1 MSFDLNCLNV
11 YNDIPLITNK
21 SNNIIHPIY
30 KPNGDN
36 FLSKFSSLIIHSSFS
51 SDDLQLYIKNS
62 QKNSLKFPS
71 KMLSSLIIYS
81 SIILILLIISTI
93 IFYII
98 SSLNFNKRKLSKNS
112 FLKLV
117 SIIFLNLIYLF
128 ILIQMI
134 YIIININNTKLYL
147 NKSIK
152 QINSQ
157 MNSETISQYLL
168 KQFQQ
173 FSSKSTSIIVNGS
186 KSIMIKSF
194 SDYYDIKELNLII
207 NNINEHLDYFNSLI
221 VNNEILTKFFRQF
234 TNSYRNLLN
243 LNRRICDYINKNDN
257 NEIEKK
263 IFYLKNLIEEQM
275 KFFIEILNGQIL
287 NKINFKLFN
296 NKQQDK
302 IHSIIS
308 FITNFIFIII
318 SILIILPFTF
328 LIIII
333 SKYFFFYKNH
343 RNNNRLQNQFQSLDV
358 RQLQS
363 SHIHSYNQQSSTT
376 HPSRSNHKTS
386 SKKSKSRK
394 EKNYHRNPNGERSS
408 SLINNNQS
416 RTVHNH
422 NLFLCLIRINF
433 GLLVIFLIILSLIT
447 SLLYGIDMI
456 LQSSCQVIHY
466 DQPFL
471 ISYVT
476 DNFIKSI
483 DDFDV
488 NATLNNLINDCSNN
502 IHFSKKF
509 LEKFSLKLDDELIK
523 IIEQLNINIY
533 NQFQSSIPIK
543 NISSEFHLFNNFVNL
558 TGLTTLHDRLVR
570 IENNFN
576 KINQKFTQII
586 QQNSKLSNNFMTKI
600 INQFKLLLERIL
612 ESTIDSCPLPINDI
626 YKIDELICHK
636 TTNIINGLWMKILL
650 FIFTIVF
657 GLYIFGIYI
666 YKQLN

>member
-21 SNNIIHPIY
+21 STNIIHPIY

-81 SIILILLIISTI
+81 I
-93 IFYII
+93 
-98 SSLNFNKRKLSKNS
+98 
-112 FLKLV
+112 

-128 ILIQMI
+128 LLIQMI

-287 NKINFKLFN
+287 NKINFKLFS

-333 SKYFFFYKNH
+333 SKYIFFYKNH
-343 RNNNRLQNQFQSLDV
+343 RIRNNNRSQNQFQSLDV

-376 HPSRSNHKTS
+376 YPSRSYH
-386 SKKSKSRK
+386 KKSKSRK
-394 EKNYHRNPNGERSS
+394 EKNYHRNRNGERSS

-422 NLFLCLIRINF
+422 NLSLCLIRINF

-523 IIEQLNINIY
+523 IIEQLNTNIY

-586 QQNSKLSNNFMTKI
+586 QQNSKLSNNFMTEI

-612 ESTIDSCPLPINDI
+612 ESTIDSCPLPLNDI

-650 FIFTIVF
+650 VIFTIVF

>member
-1 MSFDLNCLNV
+1 MSFDLNCLNI

-36 FLSKFSSLIIHSSFS
+36 ILSKFSSLIIHSSFS

-81 SIILILLIISTI
+81 T
-93 IFYII
+93 
-98 SSLNFNKRKLSKNS
+98 
-112 FLKLV
+112 
-117 SIIFLNLIYLF
+117 
-128 ILIQMI
+128 
-134 YIIININNTKLYL
+134 
-147 NKSIK
+147 
-152 QINSQ
+152 
-157 MNSETISQYLL
+157 
-168 KQFQQ
+168 
-173 FSSKSTSIIVNGS
+173 TSIIVNGS

-194 SDYYDIKELNLII
+194 SDYYDIKELNQII

-221 VNNEILTKFFRQF
+221 VNNEILTKIFRQF
-234 TNSYRNLLN
+234 TNSYTNLLN
-243 LNRRICDYINKNDN
+243 LNKRICDYINKNDN

-263 IFYLKNLIEEQM
+263 IFFLKNLIEEQM

-287 NKINFKLFN
+287 NKINLKLFN
-296 NKQQDK
+296 NKQEDK

-333 SKYFFFYKNH
+333 SKYIFFYKNH
-343 RNNNRLQNQFQSLDV
+343 RIRNNNRLQNQFQSLDV
-358 RQLQS
+358 QQLQS
-363 SHIHSYNQQSSTT
+363 SHIHSYNQQPSTT

-394 EKNYHRNPNGERSS
+394 EKNYHRNRNGERSS

-523 IIEQLNINIY
+523 IIEQLNTNIY

-600 INQFKLLLERIL
+600 INQFKLLLQRIL

>member
-36 FLSKFSSLIIHSSFS
+36 FLSKLSSLIIHSSFS

-71 KMLSSLIIYS
+71 KLLSSLIIYS
-81 SIILILLIISTI
+81 T
-93 IFYII
+93 
-98 SSLNFNKRKLSKNS
+98 
-112 FLKLV
+112 
-117 SIIFLNLIYLF
+117 
-128 ILIQMI
+128 
-134 YIIININNTKLYL
+134 
-147 NKSIK
+147 
-152 QINSQ
+152 
-157 MNSETISQYLL
+157 
-168 KQFQQ
+168 
-173 FSSKSTSIIVNGS
+173 TSIIVNGS

-207 NNINEHLDYFNSLI
+207 NNINEQLDYFNSLI

-234 TNSYRNLLN
+234 TNSYTNLLN

-287 NKINFKLFN
+287 NKINLKLFN
-296 NKQQDK
+296 NEQQDK

-333 SKYFFFYKNH
+333 LKYIYFYKNH
-343 RNNNRLQNQFQSLDV
+343 RIRNNNRSQNQFQSLDV

-376 HPSRSNHKTS
+376 YPSRVLVKLFIMINH
-386 SKKSKSRK
+386 
-394 EKNYHRNPNGERSS
+394 
-408 SLINNNQS
+408 
-416 RTVHNH
+416 
-422 NLFLCLIRINF
+422 
-433 GLLVIFLIILSLIT
+433 
-447 SLLYGIDMI
+447 
-456 LQSSCQVIHY
+456 
-466 DQPFL
+466 FL

-523 IIEQLNINIY
+523 IIEQLNTNIY

-586 QQNSKLSNNFMTKI
+586 QQNSKLSNNIMTEI

-612 ESTIDSCPLPINDI
+612 ESTIDSCPLPLNDI

>member
-81 SIILILLIISTI
+81 ISIIL
-93 IFYII
+93 
-98 SSLNFNKRKLSKNS
+98 
-112 FLKLV
+112 
-117 SIIFLNLIYLF
+117 LNLIYLF
-128 ILIQMI
+128 LLIQMI

-194 SDYYDIKELNLII
+194 SDYYDINELNLII

-234 TNSYRNLLN
+234 TNSYTNLLN
-243 LNRRICDYINKNDN
+243 LNRRICDYINKNDK

-287 NKINFKLFN
+287 NKINLKLFN
-296 NKQQDK
+296 NKQQNK

-318 SILIILPFTF
+318 SILIILPLTF

-333 SKYFFFYKNH
+333 SKYIFFYKNH
-343 RNNNRLQNQFQSLDV
+343 RIRNNNRLQNQFQSLDV

-376 HPSRSNHKTS
+376 HPS
-386 SKKSKSRK
+386 
-394 EKNYHRNPNGERSS
+394 
-408 SLINNNQS
+408 
-416 RTVHNH
+416 
-422 NLFLCLIRINF
+422 
-433 GLLVIFLIILSLIT
+433 

-509 LEKFSLKLDDELIK
+509 LEKFSFKLDDELIK
-523 IIEQLNINIY
+523 IIEQLNTNIY

-586 QQNSKLSNNFMTKI
+586 QQNSKLSNSFMTKI
-600 INQFKLLLERIL
+600 INQFKLLLQRIL

-636 TTNIINGLWMKILL
+636 TINLINGLWMKILL
-650 FIFTIVF
+650 VIFTIVF

>member
-1 MSFDLNCLNV
+1 
-11 YNDIPLITNK
+11 
-21 SNNIIHPIY
+21 
-30 KPNGDN
+30 
-36 FLSKFSSLIIHSSFS
+36 
-51 SDDLQLYIKNS
+51 
-62 QKNSLKFPS
+62 
-71 KMLSSLIIYS
+71 
-81 SIILILLIISTI
+81 
-93 IFYII
+93 
-98 SSLNFNKRKLSKNS
+98 
-112 FLKLV
+112 
-117 SIIFLNLIYLF
+117 
-128 ILIQMI
+128 
-134 YIIININNTKLYL
+134 
-147 NKSIK
+147 
-152 QINSQ
+152 

-194 SDYYDIKELNLII
+194 SDYYDINELNLII

-234 TNSYRNLLN
+234 TNSYTNLLN
-243 LNRRICDYINKNDN
+243 LNRRICDYINKNDK

-287 NKINFKLFN
+287 NKINLKLFN
-296 NKQQDK
+296 NKQQNK

-318 SILIILPFTF
+318 SILIILPLTF

-333 SKYFFFYKNH
+333 SKYIFFYKNH
-343 RNNNRLQNQFQSLDV
+343 RIRNNNRLQNQFQSLDV

-376 HPSRSNHKTS
+376 HPS
-386 SKKSKSRK
+386 
-394 EKNYHRNPNGERSS
+394 
-408 SLINNNQS
+408 
-416 RTVHNH
+416 
-422 NLFLCLIRINF
+422 
-433 GLLVIFLIILSLIT
+433 

-509 LEKFSLKLDDELIK
+509 LEKFSFKLDDELIK
-523 IIEQLNINIY
+523 IIEQLNTNIY

-586 QQNSKLSNNFMTKI
+586 QQNSKLSNSFMTKI
-600 INQFKLLLERIL
+600 INQFKLLLQRIL

-636 TTNIINGLWMKILL
+636 TINLINGLWMKILL
-650 FIFTIVF
+650 VIFTIVF